1 MKKIILIIF
10 LLSACSYNNEEK
22 VNNISNNNWPFINFS
37 NDWSVEEF
45 KVKLEEYA
53 NNSPFP
59 NIND

>member
-10 LLSACSYNNEEK
+10 LFSACTYNNDDK
-22 VNNISNNNWPFINFS
+22 ANNITNNNLPFINFS
-37 NDWSVEEF
+37 NDLSFDEF
-45 KVKLEEYA
+45 KIKLEEYA

>member
-22 VNNISNNNWPFINFS
+22 VNKISNNNLPFINFS
-37 NDWSVEEF
+37 NDLSFEEF

>member
-22 VNNISNNNWPFINFS
+22 VNNISNNNLPFINFS
-37 NDWSVEEF
+37 NDLSFDEF
-45 KVKLEEYA
+45 KIKLEEYA
-53 NNSPFP
+53 NNTPFP